1 MAVVNQESS
10 ALPVELYIQK
20 NKIVYTMSK
29 SQSNSK
35 SKKKKVLPIK
45 LEPEV
50 YQDLKFVS
58 QQTDQSMA
66 AIIRSHFVK
75 PVQEQAKKIK
85 EKRKM
90 SLYEYFQNNVWTGPI
105 AYPDKTDDEVAYLI
119 GNGLGTEYEE

>member
-1 MAVVNQESS
+1 MSVVNQKSL

-20 NKIVYTMSK
+20 NKIVYMISK

-35 SKKKKVLPIK
+35 SKKKKLLPIK

-85 EKRKM
+85 EKRKLTLAEHM
-90 SLYEYFQNNVWTGPI
+90 EKYAWQGPI
-105 AYPDKTDDEVAYLI
+105 AYPNKTDDEVAYLI
-119 GNGLGTEYEE
+119 SNGLGPEYEE